1 MNKPGRNE
9 PCYCGSGKKYK
20 KCCIDKME
28 KSIMSKIS
36 GNNLAVEEQWEEEN
50 KSTASHL
57 GKSDYNESDN
67 DEPDNDESDND
78 DDNLKEDE
86 EYEEELYN
94 ETEQVAEKESII
106 NKEYLVI
113 SAS

>member
-1 MNKPGRNE
+1 MNNTGRNE
-9 PCYCGSGKKYK
+9 PCFCGSGKKYK

-28 KSIMSKIS
+28 ESIMSKIS
-36 GNNLAVEEQWEEEN
+36 GNNLAVEEHWEEEN
-50 KSTASHL
+50 EPTASHL
-57 GKSDYNESDN
+57 GKSDYN
-67 DEPDNDESDND
+67 ESDND

-106 NKEYLVI
+106 NKEYPVI